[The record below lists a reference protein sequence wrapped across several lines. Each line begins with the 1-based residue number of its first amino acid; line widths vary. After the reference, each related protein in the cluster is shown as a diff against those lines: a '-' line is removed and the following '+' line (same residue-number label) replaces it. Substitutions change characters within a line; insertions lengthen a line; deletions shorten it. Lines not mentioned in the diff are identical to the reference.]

1 MKLIFFFLEYI
12 SSVLNK
18 RGAPAR
24 ALLNMK
30 EGYQDIS
37 TKKSTNIAWIEL
49 KLSQHGGF
57 DPNFPSKP

>member
-1 MKLIFFFLEYI
+1 MFPL
-12 SSVLNK
+12 VNCGQ